1 MQKTSSRRRRPQADR
16 RRILALGATLLASPP
31 WALAEGAV
39 APSETPADS
48 SASSGP
54 AITGVWTHGYAAFG
68 APKYPKDFNNFGYV
82 DPDAPKGGTLYLRNS
97 DRRNSFDKFNYFTT
111 KGVAPAGLAIYM
123 LEGLAVLAGDEPMT
137 MYGLLAEEMLVAPDK
152 SSITFRLN
160 PKARFYNGDP
170 VTAEDV
176 RYSFES
182 LSGKRAH
189 PEYQTKLAGVERA
202 VVLDARTIRFDLRER
217 SNDTLFTI
225 GITLRV
231 FSPKWALGPD
241 GKPRPF
247 DEIVNEFPITT
258 GPYTIGAQERPR
270 VIEFK
275 RNPDYWA
282 RDLPVRRGFFNFDR
296 VVYRLFKDNDVG
308 REAFKAGEFD
318 IYREYSGR
326 AWVRL
331 HKGPKWDDGRIKKD
345 PFETAFGQ
353 GLQSYNLNTRLP
365 KFQDRR
371 VREAF
376 TLTYDFE
383 MTINRFGQY
392 TRADSMFSNSTFAAK
407 GLPSPGE
414 LKLLEP
420 FRKELPPE
428 VFGPP
433 YVAPRTNGD
442 PKLLRKN
449 LLRARDLFAAAGWKV
464 ASDGRL
470 RNAAGEAFEVE
481 YMIATRGS
489 STLPEWRLNVEKL
502 GGTLRI
508 REVDFALFQRRL
520 EAYDFDMTVIVEGQF
535 TLPQVNELI
544 SAYSSKAAD
553 EKGNNNFR
561 GIKSAAVDHLLDTMS
576 KATTLEQLR
585 DAARA
590 LDRVVMWNFY
600 QVPDLYL
607 SRIRASYWD
616 KFGMPAKRPLYYT
629 VESAIEEYPAWPI
642 TTWWI
647 KDPAKRQPGQ

>member
-1 MQKTSSRRRRPQADR
+1 MPKPSSRRRRPQAAR
-16 RRILALGATLLASPP
+16 RRLLTLGATLLVSPK
-31 WALAEGAV
+31 WAAAATALPEPAADAAANGA
-39 APSETPADS
+39 
-48 SASSGP
+48 
-54 AITGVWTHGYAAFG
+54 AITGVWTHAYAAFG
-68 APKYPKDFNNFGYV
+68 APKYPKDFDHFDYV
-82 DPDAPKGGTLYLRNS
+82 DPKAPKGGTLYLRNS
-97 DRRNSFDKFNYFTT
+97 DRRTSFDKFNYFTT
-111 KGVAPAGLAIYM
+111 RGVAPAGLLIYM
-123 LEGLAVLAGDEPMT
+123 LEGLAVYSGDEPMT
-137 MYGLLAEEMLVAPDK
+137 MYGLLAKEMLVAPDK
-152 SSITFRLN
+152 SSITFRLH
-160 PKARFYNGDP
+160 PQARFYNGDP
-170 VTAEDV
+170 VTADDV
-176 RYSFES
+176 KYSFDVI
-182 LSGKRAH
+182 SGKQAS

-202 VVLDARTIRFDLRER
+202 VVLDPHTVRFDLRER

-225 GITLRV
+225 GVTLRI
-231 FSPKWALGPD
+231 FSPKWALGSN
-241 GKPRPF
+241 GKLKPF
-247 DEIVNEFPITT
+247 DEIVNEYPITS
-258 GPYTIGAQERPR
+258 GPYTIGALERPR
-270 VIEFK
+270 VIEFR
-275 RNPDYWA
+275 RNPNYWA

-353 GLQSYNLNTRLP
+353 GLQSYNLNSRLP

-371 VREAF
+371 VREAL

-392 TRADSMFSNSTFAAK
+392 TRADSMFNNSEFAAR
-407 GLPSPGE
+407 GLPSAAE

-420 FRKELPPE
+420 FRSELPPE
-428 VFGPP
+428 VFGPA

-442 PKLLRKN
+442 PKLLRRN

-489 STLPEWRLNVEKL
+489 STLPEWRLNLEKL
-502 GGTLRI
+502 GGTLKI
-508 REVDFALFQRRL
+508 REVDYALFRRRL
-520 EAYDFDMTVIVEGQF
+520 EQYDFDMVAIVEGQF
-535 TLPQVNELI
+535 TLPPVNDLI
-544 SAYSSKAAD
+544 SGYGSKAAD

-561 GIKSAAVDHLLDTMS
+561 GIKSAAVDHLLETMAN
-576 KATTLEQLR
+576 ATTLEQLR

-590 LDRVVMWNFY
+590 LDRVVMWNFW

-607 SRIRASYWD
+607 SKIRASYWD

-629 VESAIEEYPAWPI
+629 VESAIDEYPQWPI

-647 KDPAKRQPGQ
+647 RDPAKRLPGQ